1 MPTGFIS
8 GIQRCLA
15 VFLTALLVLPSGEA
29 FAFGH
34 KKKKEQP
41 TAASASPLTPDQR
54 VLHALNRLTFGPRP
68 GDVAAVE
75 AMGLDKWIDAQLNPE
90 TIDDSAL
97 EARLAVYPAM
107 RLSQH
112 DLEERFPS
120 NAMIRQAE
128 QGKRGLPWNP
138 VEHAIYADQIA
149 ALRERQQNKQ
159 QAAANRPQASGQPMA
174 ANGEQNATGSMAPGG
189 EMQGQ
194 PAAAASKSSPPA
206 NSMMAQGDD
215 VGPPPP
221 PDMMPMTAPAK
232 PAAPPIEE
240 QEKKLYADLDATNLV
255 TLPPD
260 QRVKKLIEMRPEE
273 FRDFLQHLTRPD
285 RVALFADLSPEQKE
299 TVFALI
305 NPQLVVGGELLVTRV
320 LRDIYSERQLEAVM
334 TDFWLNHFNVY
345 LKKGEFAPWYLADY
359 QNKVIRP
366 HAMGKFEDLLV
377 ATARSPAML
386 FYLDQTESVGPHSLA
401 AWRSQMGLNG
411 PAAKARPVGL
421 NENYARELMELHTL
435 GVDGGY
441 TQRDVTEVAK
451 IFTGWGIDRAE
462 QGGGFVFNPRRH
474 EPGQKVALGYQFAD
488 HGESEGMQVLHMLAT
503 SPVTAHH
510 VSLQIAQR
518 FVSDNPPPA
527 LVDAMAASWVK
538 TGGDIR
544 EVLRTM
550 LASPQFWSAEAYR
563 AKVKTPEEYVISA
576 VRATGGDVVHPAALV
591 EAIGQLGHAA
601 LRMPDA
607 EWLFMDGRCVVEQRG
622 TAGPDEFQPGAGR
635 QQCRHGDG
643 LGQADEHRWPGGRD
657 AGCEGRQAR
666 RLAAGWRGFRA
677 YAERGS
683 GAACAAAE
691 HARGRAGRAAEDAS
705 TPAGEFRAAAGVW
718 AAAAIGGAVAAAGRS
733 GSRVAGRTVAGVA
746 GFPEAVNYCHGWFE
760 DKAHRRGL
768 ITTQYRCVVRGNGP
782 LQRCAFHGRGTP
794 ATAHAFR
801 QVPSRSQRDA
811 RDESVEEEKTVPQGL
826 KPIFIWAFCG
836 TTEVVP

>member
-15 VFLTALLVLPSGEA
+15 VFLTALLVLPPGEA

-41 TAASASPLTPDQR
+41 TAASASSLTPDQR

-68 GDVAAVE
+68 EDVAAVE
-75 AMGLDKWIDAQLNPE
+75 AIGLDKWIDEQLNPE
-90 TIDDSAL
+90 TIEDSAF
-97 EARLAVYPAM
+97 EARLADYPAM

-112 DLEERFPS
+112 DLVERFPS

-128 QGKRGLPWNP
+128 QGKRGIPWGP
-138 VEHAIYADQIA
+138 VEHAIYTDQIA
-149 ALRERQQNKQ
+149 QLRERQQNKE
-159 QAAANRPQASGQPMA
+159 QAAASRQQAGMQPTA
-174 ANGEQNATGSMAPGG
+174 ANGEQNASGSMAQGG
-189 EMQGQ
+189 VMEGQ
-194 PAAAASKSSPPA
+194 PSAAPSKSGAPTKSAAPS

-215 VGPPPP
+215 MGPPPP

-240 QEKKLYADLDATNLV
+240 QENKLYADLDATNVV

-260 QRVKKLIEMRPEE
+260 QRLKKLIEMRPEE
-273 FRDFLQHLTRPD
+273 FRDFLQHLSRPD
-285 RVALFADLSPEQKE
+285 RVAMFADLSPEQKE

-305 NPQLVVGGELLVTRV
+305 NPQLVVGGELLVTRI

-462 QGGGFVFNPRRH
+462 QGGEFVFNPRRH

-488 HGESEGMQVLHMLAT
+488 HGESEGMQVLHMLAV

-527 LVDAMAASWVK
+527 LVDAMAATWVK

-550 LASPQFWSAEAYR
+550 LASPQFWSQDAYR

-591 EAIGQLGHAA
+591 EAIGQLGMPLYGCQTPNGYSWMADAWLNSGELLDRMNFSLALADNNAGTVMGWDKLMSIDGQMGVTPDAKEGKLESLLLDGVVSEHTRSAVLAQLAQQQNTPVNQHGSPAKLPPPRQVNFVRPRDFGQLLQSVAPLPPPGDQDAA
-601 LRMPDA
+601 LLGGLLLGSPD
-607 EWLFMDGRCVVEQRG
+607 FQR
-622 TAGPDEFQPGAGR
+622 R
-635 QQCRHGDG
+635 
-643 LGQADEHRWPGGRD
+643 
-657 AGCEGRQAR
+657 
-666 RLAAGWRGFRA
+666 
-677 YAERGS
+677 
-683 GAACAAAE
+683 
-691 HARGRAGRAAEDAS
+691 
-705 TPAGEFRAAAGVW
+705 
-718 AAAAIGGAVAAAGRS
+718 
-733 GSRVAGRTVAGVA
+733 
-746 GFPEAVNYCHGWFE
+746 
-760 DKAHRRGL
+760 
-768 ITTQYRCVVRGNGP
+768 
-782 LQRCAFHGRGTP
+782 
-794 ATAHAFR
+794 
-801 QVPSRSQRDA
+801 
-811 RDESVEEEKTVPQGL
+811 
-826 KPIFIWAFCG
+826 
-836 TTEVVP
+836 